1 MATVLEKYWNLRC
14 QVEQMMAQN
23 PSHAGLLWSYGEVI
37 YRISVLE
44 TCQSFCKS
52 APQTTDPN
60 CLRGHY
66 QMVDAFI
73 QCMTQERRY
82 GPDRGPNTANERNSA
97 QNNLALV
104 VTDYRSRFSSFNASA
119 PDQYASAGRV
129 APIQEHLCSHPGSE
143 GGNAEMSND
152 LNKQATIAAI
162 ERINAVEGFDPSVLA
177 VDYSDLSS
185 NETRRRLPVMSQ
197 MAWFRLKYPEGRIA
211 VTVTAAKD
219 CFVASARIYAHYNL
233 PPDQYLAEATAS
245 RGYLP
250 DKPTVSPREWAQT
263 AAVGIALR
271 NAGFGLQFSAAGDSF
286 DTPAVDELGAITW
299 STAPAGETPTVGP
312 TAPVPAPATT
322 APAPTAPE
330 LSPLEKAMRTPCP
343 ITRYKDKTLGD
354 MVAADPNALV
364 WIATKFTGDAE
375 VIAAAKL
382 ICDQALASA

>member
-1 MATVLEKYWNLRC
+1 MGKAVLPQKAPSCEIRNLQRRGAAVC
-14 QVEQMMAQN
+14 FPVCHQPELSLEHQTDLLIMI
-23 PSHAGLLWSYGEVI
+23 PAG
-37 YRISVLE
+37 
-44 TCQSFCKS
+44 K
-52 APQTTDPN
+52 N
-60 CLRGHY
+60 
-66 QMVDAFI
+66 
-73 QCMTQERRY
+73 
-82 GPDRGPNTANERNSA
+82 
-97 QNNLALV
+97 
-104 VTDYRSRFSSFNASA
+104 RFM
-119 PDQYASAGRV
+119 
-129 APIQEHLCSHPGSE
+129 L
-143 GGNAEMSND
+143 
-152 LNKQATIAAI
+152 IAAI

-299 STAPAGETPTVGP
+299 STAPAGEAPTVGP

-375 VIAAAKL
+375 VITAAKL

>member
-1 MATVLEKYWNLRC
+1 
-14 QVEQMMAQN
+14 
-23 PSHAGLLWSYGEVI
+23 
-37 YRISVLE
+37 
-44 TCQSFCKS
+44 
-52 APQTTDPN
+52 
-60 CLRGHY
+60 
-66 QMVDAFI
+66 
-73 QCMTQERRY
+73 
-82 GPDRGPNTANERNSA
+82 
-97 QNNLALV
+97 
-104 VTDYRSRFSSFNASA
+104 
-119 PDQYASAGRV
+119 
-129 APIQEHLCSHPGSE
+129 
-143 GGNAEMSND
+143 
-152 LNKQATIAAI
+152 
-162 ERINAVEGFDPSVLA
+162 
-177 VDYSDLSS
+177 
-185 NETRRRLPVMSQ
+185 

-286 DTPAVDELGAITW
+286 DTPVVDELGAITW
-299 STAPAGETPTVGP
+299 STAPAGEAPTVGP

>member
-1 MATVLEKYWNLRC
+1 
-14 QVEQMMAQN
+14 
-23 PSHAGLLWSYGEVI
+23 
-37 YRISVLE
+37 
-44 TCQSFCKS
+44 
-52 APQTTDPN
+52 
-60 CLRGHY
+60 
-66 QMVDAFI
+66 
-73 QCMTQERRY
+73 
-82 GPDRGPNTANERNSA
+82 
-97 QNNLALV
+97 
-104 VTDYRSRFSSFNASA
+104 
-119 PDQYASAGRV
+119 
-129 APIQEHLCSHPGSE
+129 
-143 GGNAEMSND
+143 MSND

-286 DTPAVDELGAITW
+286 DTPAVDDW
-299 STAPAGETPTVGP
+299 APSREYRPSRGSSYRWP